1 MKDLKLLTVTNKATV
16 RDTLQ
21 AIDRGL
27 MGIAL
32 VVDEDFHLIGTI
44 TDGDIR
50 RALIKGGSIADN
62 IAPIMN
68 VNPIKADINKTN
80 YELIS
85 IMKSKTINQIPIIND
100 EGKLV
105 DIKTLPELLI
115 THKKDNKLVIMAGG
129 LGTRLRPFTNTT
141 PKPLLPIGNKPILET
156 IIEHAKFHG
165 FVDIIISINY
175 LSDSIK
181 NYLGDGSKIGVK
193 ITYLHEKDSLGTAGA
208 LSLIE
213 EEITEDLIVI
223 NGDILTRTNFDK
235 MLEFHQQNNNYLTVG
250 TRPYKTQ
257 IPYGIINH
265 ADGVIKDIE
274 EKPVLEYTINAG
286 IYILSPKAIK
296 MIPDKEFFHMTHLME
311 KLIKKDLRVGNFHIE
326 DYWLDIGKIND
337 YYRANIE
344 FEEFF
349 V

>member
-1 MKDLKLLTVTNKATV
+1 MKDLKLLTVSNKATV
-16 RDTLQ
+16 RDTLE
-21 AIDRGL
+21 AIDRGV

-32 VVDEDFHLIGTI
+32 VVDDDYHLIGTI

-50 RALIKGGSIADN
+50 RALIKGGSISDN

-68 VNPIKADINKTN
+68 INPIKAHIGKSN

-85 IMKSKTINQIPIIND
+85 IMNSKTITQIPIIDDN
-100 EGKLV
+100 GKLV
-105 DIKTLPELLI
+105 DVKNLSELLI
-115 THKKDNKLVIMAGG
+115 SNKKDNKLVIMAGG

-165 FVDIIISINY
+165 LVDIIISINY
-175 LSDSIK
+175 LSESIE

-193 ITYLHEKDSLGTAGA
+193 IKYLHEKDSLGTAGA

-213 EEITEDLIVI
+213 DKITEDIIVI

-235 MLEFHQQNNNYLTVG
+235 MLEFHKNNNNTLTVG

-257 IPYGIINH
+257 IPYGIIKHSN
-265 ADGVIKDIE
+265 DIIESIE
-274 EKPVLEYTINAG
+274 EKPVLKYTINAG
-286 IYILSPKAIK
+286 IYILSPHAFKF
-296 MIPDKEFFHMTHLME
+296 IPEKQFFHMTHLME
-311 KLIKKDLRVGNFHIE
+311 KLIENKMRVGNFPIE